1 MFFCVIAKENPL
13 FLIFKNIRNGKAAL
27 RIIVNKNISNNKV
40 ESKNEQEKCGEIP
53 EF

>member
-13 FLIFKNIRNGKAAL
+13 FLMLNNIRNGKAVL
-27 RIIVNKNISNNKV
+27 RIIANQNISNNKV
-40 ESKNEQEKCGEIP
+40 ESKNEQEKCGEIS